1 MFFYY
6 IDKTTT
12 DIYTHIHTLSLHDA
26 LPNANLFDEIERRH
40 PYSQWATRA
49 QLMASSAL
57 YQAMEYDD
65 AVIALDRFIQLHPGN
80 EDIAYAY
87 YLKALCYY
95 ERISD
100 VERDQEMTEL
110 AMSALTEVNQRFPNT
125 DYARD
130 AALKLD
136 LTHDQLAGKE
146 MAIGRWYLQQ
156 GYYRSEEHTSE

>member
-26 LPNANLFDEIERRH
+26 LPNANLFDEVERQH

-49 QLMASSAL
+49 QLMAAYAL

-87 YLKALCYY
+87 YLQAICYY

-100 VERDQEMTEL
+100 DARDTELTEL
-110 AMSALTEVNQRFPNT
+110 ALRALPEVHQRFPSSEE
-125 DYARD
+125 RRV
-130 AALKLD
+130 
-136 LTHDQLAGKE
+136 GKE
-146 MAIGRWYLQQ
+146 
-156 GYYRSEEHTSE
+156 